1 LYSSLRIVQVALLLG
16 GMVYE
21 VFQGR
26 KVLFV
31 VMKGCSIWSLSHI
44 VLGTGL
50 VANVYEW
57 RWLMDDSVVL

>member
-1 LYSSLRIVQVALLLG
+1 VALLLG

-21 VFQGR
+21 VFHGR